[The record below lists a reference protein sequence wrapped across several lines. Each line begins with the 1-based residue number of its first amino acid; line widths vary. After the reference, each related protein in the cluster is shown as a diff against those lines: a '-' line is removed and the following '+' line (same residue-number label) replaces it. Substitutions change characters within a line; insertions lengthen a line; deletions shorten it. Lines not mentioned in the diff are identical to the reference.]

1 MIKNIGIEMS
11 QETFLGIKNNRLV
24 GMLTTYSDKGL
35 PNLMPISTLY
45 PKNRESI
52 IVALPSN
59 SEAYKNMVWQKKV
72 VLSFVE
78 SFPLNVHIIARA
90 GILRAPSQVHPM
102 MHIAQIDLI
111 DIVHDDSLIVAIETG
126 IRWKHIS
133 FETKA
138 LHDAIM
144 AELHECAETL

>member
-11 QETFLGIKNNRLV
+11 QETYLGIKNNRLV

-35 PNLMPISTLY
+35 PSLMPISTLY

-52 IVALPSN
+52 IVALPSS

-90 GILRAPSQVHPM
+90 GVLRAPSQVHPM
-102 MHIAQIDLI
+102 MHIAQIDP
-111 DIVHDDSLIVAIETG
+111 DSIHSV
-126 IRWKHIS
+126 
-133 FETKA
+133 
-138 LHDAIM
+138 
-144 AELHECAETL
+144 